1 MRRQH
6 VSPDLNRWWTPNIR
20 VCLLPSSWLPR
31 VVFDIVSTV
40 GATMLWPEH
49 GLRAERGLTENGN
62 LTAGRPGNLRSRT
75 DEVAFASVL
84 KKLTV

>member
-1 MRRQH
+1 M
-6 VSPDLNRWWTPNIR
+6 SR
-20 VCLLPSSWLPR
+20 VQA
-31 VVFDIVSTV
+31 TV

-75 DEVAFASVL
+75 EVALASVL

>member
-1 MRRQH
+1 MFYLM
-6 VSPDLNRWWTPNIR
+6 VS
-20 VCLLPSSWLPR
+20 LLQT
-31 VVFDIVSTV
+31 TV
-40 GATMLWPEH
+40 GATMLWKEH